1 MADGVVPTKLPSISI
16 SAFAGIEDTEILF
29 AEVAPIN
36 LISNGI
42 LNASDRAR
50 GTQDQVEPIQQD
62 RKFLTAWNLLP
73 RPGRSGKKLA
83 GNIER

>member
-36 LISNGI
+36 LSVP
-42 LNASDRAR
+42 AFSTHPTERVAR
-50 GTQDQVEPIQQD
+50 RT
-62 RKFLTAWNLLP
+62 
-73 RPGRSGKKLA
+73 KLRLYS
-83 GNIER
+83 NIERSLHHGTYCHGQEGRVRS